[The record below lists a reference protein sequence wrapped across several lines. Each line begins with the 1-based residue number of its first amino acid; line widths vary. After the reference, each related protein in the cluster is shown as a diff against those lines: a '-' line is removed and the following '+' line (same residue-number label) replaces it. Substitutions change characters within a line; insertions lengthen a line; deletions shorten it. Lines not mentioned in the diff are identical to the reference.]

1 MWWPAKGGRRLCTKV
16 AYCTYVCGV
25 YMRTRV
31 RKNGGEVNDRVYE
44 RIRCCRVN
52 DCEGFLKECELSERR
67 RLGVL
72 AGE

>member
-44 RIRCCRVN
+44 GSDVAECMIVRV
-52 DCEGFLKECELSERR
+52 S
-67 RLGVL
+67 
-72 AGE
+72 